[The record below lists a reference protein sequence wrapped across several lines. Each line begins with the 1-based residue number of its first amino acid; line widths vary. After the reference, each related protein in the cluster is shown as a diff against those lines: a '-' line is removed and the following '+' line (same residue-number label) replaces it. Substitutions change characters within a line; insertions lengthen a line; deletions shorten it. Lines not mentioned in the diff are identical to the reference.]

1 MKIKVKAI
9 LRSPDLVAD
18 PGDIIPVDDKTGNLL
33 IGAGAAELVEEVAET
48 VAIIEPAEVVTNEN
62 IVAMK
67 AALEEVSEPLKPAEE
82 TVEPKPT
89 KKGALKK

>member
-1 MKIKVKAI
+1 MKIKVNAV

-48 VAIIEPAEVVTNEN
+48 FVIIEPAEVVTHEN

-67 AALEEVSEPLKPAEE
+67 AALEEASEPLKPVEE
-82 TVEPKPT
+82 TEEPKPI